1 MHELPGRHVVAVR
14 VPVAILE
21 LVEEKP
27 LRVLRD
33 EGIERVEQRDS
44 VLGAEARELAIQ
56 PGVIEAEAGKLPL
69 GPPPVLG
76 IDLDGGGHVED
87 HELRARRPCEPLRLE
102 DHAARDPPGLLPDLV
117 VSRAVELRRSKLRTE
132 VREKRPAEDHVGILV
147 LGGAGQQRGEAS
159 LEGVPDLRGLE
170 EAEHRS
176 QCSRTPRAHRIR
188 EAQDVFAEHS
198 DDAAVVAESQATLHQ
213 GDREGDRCQRQ
224 PGVLEN
230 LRHGGE
236 IFTTADRRA
245 GGPIGSRRP
254 ERILLRSSIVPC
266 FEAAEF
272 YLRAFEFQK
281 SETQI
286 HRNSPTMYV
295 ESDLIKLEPG
305 FRRQRRKKEFGV
317 AGSINSLHHRQS
329 EFEIAKGDWTRVLV
343 LGGSFTFGWG
353 VEAEQSYSHL
363 LEGHLDGAS
372 SRKIEVINT
381 GYTAGTCS
389 DAHYLR
395 RSAWSVDIRI
405 LGELGQGVRPR
416 RGSMESSNDW

>member
-1 MHELPGRHVVAVR
+1 MSAPTGRS
-14 VPVAILE
+14 
-21 LVEEKP
+21 
-27 LRVLRD
+27 
-33 EGIERVEQRDS
+33 G
-44 VLGAEARELAIQ
+44 ELA
-56 PGVIEAEAGKLPL
+56 PRRR
-69 GPPPVLG
+69 
-76 IDLDGGGHVED
+76 DLYHG
-87 HELRARRPCEPLRLE
+87 RP
-102 DHAARDPPGLLPDLV
+102 
-117 VSRAVELRRSKLRTE
+117 SR
-132 VREKRPAEDHVGILV
+132 
-147 LGGAGQQRGEAS
+147 
-159 LEGVPDLRGLE
+159 
-170 EAEHRS
+170 
-176 QCSRTPRAHRIR
+176 
-188 EAQDVFAEHS
+188 
-198 DDAAVVAESQATLHQ
+198 
-213 GDREGDRCQRQ
+213 
-224 PGVLEN
+224 
-230 LRHGGE
+230 
-236 IFTTADRRA
+236 

-254 ERILLRSSIVPC
+254 KRILLRSSIVPC

-286 HRNSPTMYV
+286 HRNSPTMYI

-353 VEAEQSYSHL
+353 VEAEQSCSHL
-363 LEGHLDGAS
+363 LAGHLDGAS
-372 SRKIEVINT
+372 SRKIEVINA

-416 RGSMESSNDW
+416 RGHHGKHELLANQSTKRSKSSGLTK